1 MSLALMVVRMGM
13 FGSGAPPYVPA
24 AAYTPP
30 PPPPPPPPT
39 PVDKAVTD
47 AAEAAK
53 AKARAAQ
60 GYGSTIATSGQGVLD
75 PVSTTGKTLLG
86 Q

>member
-1 MSLALMVVRMGM
+1 MVIRMGM

-30 PPPPPPPPT
+30 PPPPPPPT

-47 AAEAAK
+47 AADAAK
-53 AKARAAQ
+53 AKARAAA
-60 GYGSTIATSGQGVLD
+60 GYGSTITTSAQGVLD
-75 PVSTTGKTLLG
+75 PASTTGKTLLG

>member
-1 MSLALMVVRMGM
+1 MVVRMGM

-24 AAYTPP
+24 AAYTS

-60 GYGSTIATSGQGVLD
+60 GYGSTIATSAQGVLEA
-75 PVSTTGKTLLG
+75 PSATAKTLLG